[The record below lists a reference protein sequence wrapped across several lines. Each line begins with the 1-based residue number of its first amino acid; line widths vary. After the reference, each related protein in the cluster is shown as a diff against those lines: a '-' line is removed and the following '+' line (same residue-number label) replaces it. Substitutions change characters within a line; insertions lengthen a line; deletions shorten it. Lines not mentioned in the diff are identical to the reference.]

1 MPCRTNPNRQA
12 GLIHMADETPDTLR
26 ADSTA
31 PAGPAIEWVVHPVRR
46 RPWVSV
52 AVSLF
57 VVCVIGIVRF
67 ATDSQ
72 AFAVLTAIIMV
83 ASLAKFYFPT
93 RYRID
98 DGCVTVKT
106 TTQTLKKEWSLYR
119 SCYPDKNGILLSPF
133 AEPSRLENFRGLYLM
148 FDKNGEAIAA
158 FCRSHIGK
166 PSPSAVKSADATG
179 ETS

>member
-1 MPCRTNPNRQA
+1 
-12 GLIHMADETPDTLR
+12 MADEAQNSVR

-31 PAGPAIEWVVHPVRR
+31 PTGPALEWVVHPVRR

-57 VVCVIGIVRF
+57 VVCVIGLVRF
-67 ATDSQ
+67 STDSQ

-98 DGCVTVKT
+98 DAGVTVKT

-148 FDKNGEAIAA
+148 YDKNAEAVAA
-158 FCRSHIGK
+158 FCRSHIGI
-166 PSPSAVKSADATG
+166 PSPSVTKSADIAG
-179 ETS
+179 ERS